1 MAAGATRLL
10 GPRKT
15 IDETLASTELKT
27 HKLRRNLGTFDVV
40 VLGVGAMV
48 GAGIFVLTG
57 QAAATEAGPSI
68 TLSFALAGIVCALSA
83 LCYAELAAMVPAAGS
98 AYTYTYA
105 TVGQLV
111 AFIIG
116 WDLVLEFTIGA
127 SAVAVGFAGYLNAL
141 RNQVFGVTLPDAITA
156 PPGDGGSVNIFAIGI
171 VLFVGLLLIR
181 GIGMT
186 AKATITFVAVTILV
200 LLLVL
205 AVGVTEVDSGN
216 WDPYFPF
223 GFSGVVGGAAL
234 VFFAYIGF
242 DIVATTAEECKKP
255 SRTLPIA
262 ILGSLGIVTLLYIL
276 VSGVLTGL
284 APFKDLGGDAPI
296 ADAFKDLGKDWI
308 AAIVYVGALAA
319 TLKTVM
325 LLMLGQSRV
334 AFAMSRDRLIPERSR
349 AHARALW
356 HAAQDHADHDGRRC
370 VHGGL
375 RAALDARRAGEHRH
389 AVRVHARRRRRAVPA
404 LGRPGARAPVPHA
417 ALPGGP
423 DPGDP
428 RLPLP
433 RGDAAGRHLDPLR
446 RVDGARARGLRGVR
460 ARLEPGGRGSGARE
474 QLTQLGDRRPGALD
488 DVAPRPIGY
497 GAKYPDVREKVPFIR
512 PGERR

>member
-1 MAAGATRLL
+1 MAAATRAFL

-15 IDETLASTELKT
+15 IDETLASTELET
-27 HKLRRNLGTFDVV
+27 HRLRRNLGTFDVI

-68 TLSFALAGIVCALSA
+68 TFSFALAGVVCALAA
-83 LCYAELAAMVPAAGS
+83 LCYAELAAMVPVAGS
-98 AYTYTYA
+98 AYTYTFA
-105 TVGQLV
+105 TLGQLV

-141 RNQVFGVTLPDAITA
+141 LDQVFGVTLPGAITA
-156 PPGDGGSVNIFAIGI
+156 PPGDGGSVNVFAIGI
-171 VLFVGLLLIR
+171 VVFVGLLLIR

-186 AKATITFVAVTILV
+186 AKATITFVAVTIGV

-205 AVGVTEVDSGN
+205 AVGVTDVDTNN

-242 DIVATTAEECKKP
+242 DIVATTAEECKDPKR
-255 SRTLPIA
+255 SMPIA
-262 ILGSLGIVTLLYIL
+262 ILGSLAIVTLLYVL
-276 VSGVLTGL
+276 VSGVLTGM
-284 APFKDLGGDAPI
+284 APFKELGGDAPI
-296 ADAFKDLGKDWI
+296 ADAFKDLGRDWV

-334 AFAMSRDRLIPERSR
+334 AFAMCRDNLLPERFGR
-349 AHARALW
+349 THERYGTPHKITLITMVVV
-356 HAAQDHADHDGRRC
+356 AAMAGF
-370 VHGGL
+370 VPLSTLAELVNIGTLFAFMLVAAGVLYL
-375 RAALDARRAGEHRH
+375 RAADPDRERPFRT
-389 AVRVHARRRRRAVPA
+389 
-404 LGRPGARAPVPHA
+404 PGAPVVPLLA
-417 ALPGGP
+417 IAGCIYLAVTLPADTWIRFGVWMVLG
-423 DPGDP
+423 
-428 RLPLP
+428 L
-433 RGDAAGRHLDPLR
+433 
-446 RVDGARARGLRGVR
+446 VVYVVYARGASAVSASR
-460 ARLEPGGRGSGARE
+460 
-474 QLTQLGDRRPGALD
+474 
-488 DVAPRPIGY
+488 
-497 GAKYPDVREKVPFIR
+497 
-512 PGERR
+512 

>member
-1 MAAGATRLL
+1 MAAGASAFF

-15 IDETLASTELKT
+15 IDETLASTELET
-27 HKLRRNLGTFDVV
+27 HRLRRSLGAFDVI
-40 VLGVGAMV
+40 VLGIGAMV

-68 TLSFALAGIVCALSA
+68 TLSFALAGVVCALAA
-83 LCYAELAAMVPAAGS
+83 LCYAELASMVPVAGS
-98 AYTYTYA
+98 AYTYTFA

-141 RNQVFGVTLPDAITA
+141 LDQVFGVTLPDSITA
-156 PPGDGGSVNIFAIGI
+156 PPGDGGSVNVFAIGL

-186 AKATITFVAVTILV
+186 AKATITFVAVTIAV

-205 AVGVTEVDSGN
+205 AVGVTEVDTAN

-223 GFSGVVGGAAL
+223 GFSGVAGGAAL

-242 DIVATTAEECKKP
+242 DIVATTAEESKNP
-255 SRTLPIA
+255 GRTMPIG
-262 ILGSLGIVTLLYIL
+262 ILGSLAIVTLLYML
-276 VSGVLTGL
+276 VSGVLTGM
-284 APFKDLGGDAPI
+284 APFRDLGGDAPI
-296 ADAFKDLGKDWI
+296 ADAFKDLGRDWI

-334 AFAMSRDRLIPERSR
+334 AFAMSRDRLIPERLGR
-349 AHARALW
+349 THAKYGTP
-356 HAAQDHADHDGRRC
+356 HKITIITIVVVAAMAGF
-370 VHGGL
+370 VPLSTLAELVNIGTLFAFMLVAAAVLYL
-375 RAALDARRAGEHRH
+375 RAVDPDRKRPFRVPFSPVLPVLAIAGCIYLAVTLPADTWIRFGVWMVLGLVVYVLYARGSSRVGE
-389 AVRVHARRRRRAVPA
+389 
-404 LGRPGARAPVPHA
+404 
-417 ALPGGP
+417 
-423 DPGDP
+423 D
-428 RLPLP
+428 
-433 RGDAAGRHLDPLR
+433 
-446 RVDGARARGLRGVR
+446 RAR
-460 ARLEPGGRGSGARE
+460 ESS
-474 QLTQLGDRRPGALD
+474 
-488 DVAPRPIGY
+488 
-497 GAKYPDVREKVPFIR
+497 
-512 PGERR
+512 

>member
-1 MAAGATRLL
+1 MAARTGTFL

-15 IDETLASTELKT
+15 IEECIESTELET

-68 TLSFALAGIVCALSA
+68 TLSFALAGVVCALAA
-83 LCYAELAAMVPAAGS
+83 LCYAELASMVPVAGS
-98 AYTYTYA
+98 AYTYTFA
-105 TVGQLV
+105 TLGQLV

-141 RNQVFGVTLPDAITA
+141 LDQVFGVTLPDAITA
-156 PPGDGGSVNIFAIGI
+156 PPGDGGTVNIFAIGL

-186 AKATITFVAVTILV
+186 AKATITFVAVTIAV

-205 AVGVTEVDSGN
+205 AVGVTEVDTSN
-216 WDPYFPF
+216 WEPYFPF

-242 DIVATTAEECKKP
+242 DIVATTAEESKDP
-255 SRTLPIA
+255 SRTMPIG
-262 ILGSLGIVTLLYIL
+262 IIGSLAIVTLLYIA

-334 AFAMSRDRLIPERSR
+334 AFAMSRDRLIPERLGRTHPTYGTPHKITLITMVVVSAMAGFVPLSTLAELVNIGTLFAFMLVAGGVMYLRSTDPDRERPFRTPFSPVIPLLAIVGCIYLAVTLPADTWIRFGVWMVLGLVVYVLYARGSSR
-349 AHARALW
+349 VGEDRARAN
-356 HAAQDHADHDGRRC
+356 
-370 VHGGL
+370 
-375 RAALDARRAGEHRH
+375 
-389 AVRVHARRRRRAVPA
+389 
-404 LGRPGARAPVPHA
+404 
-417 ALPGGP
+417 
-423 DPGDP
+423 
-428 RLPLP
+428 
-433 RGDAAGRHLDPLR
+433 
-446 RVDGARARGLRGVR
+446 
-460 ARLEPGGRGSGARE
+460 S
-474 QLTQLGDRRPGALD
+474 
-488 DVAPRPIGY
+488 
-497 GAKYPDVREKVPFIR
+497 
-512 PGERR
+512 

>member
-1 MAAGATRLL
+1 MATGAGAFL

-15 IDETLASTELKT
+15 IDETLASTELET
-27 HKLRRNLGTFDVV
+27 HKLRRNLGTFDCV
-40 VLGVGAMV
+40 VLGIGAMV

-68 TLSFALAGIVCALSA
+68 TLSFALAGVVCALAA
-83 LCYAELAAMVPAAGS
+83 LCYAELASMVPVAGS
-98 AYTYTYA
+98 AYTYTFA

-141 RNQVFGVTLPDAITA
+141 LDQVFGVTLPDAITA
-156 PPGDGGSVNIFAIGI
+156 PPGDGGSVNVFAIGI

-186 AKATITFVAVTILV
+186 AKATITFVAVTIAV
-200 LLLVL
+200 LLIVL
-205 AVGVTEVDSGN
+205 AVGVTEVDTAN

-223 GFSGVVGGAAL
+223 GFSGVAGGAAL

-242 DIVATTAEECKKP
+242 DIVATTAEESKNP
-255 SRTLPIA
+255 GRTMPIG
-262 ILGSLGIVTLLYIL
+262 ILGSLAIVTLLYVL
-276 VSGVLTGL
+276 VAGVLTGM

-296 ADAFKDLGKDWI
+296 ADAFKDLGRDWI

-334 AFAMSRDRLIPERSR
+334 AFAMSRDRLLPERLGR
-349 AHARALW
+349 THATYGTPHKITLITMVVV
-356 HAAQDHADHDGRRC
+356 AAMAGFVPLSTLAELVNIGTLFAFMLVAAAVLYLRSAEPDRERPFRTPFAPVLPLLAIAGCIYLAVTLPADTWIRFG
-370 VHGGL
+370 VWM
-375 RAALDARRAGEHRH
+375 
-389 AVRVHARRRRRAVPA
+389 A
-404 LGRPGARAPVPHA
+404 LGLVVYV
-417 ALPGGP
+417 LY
-423 DPGDP
+423 
-428 RLPLP
+428 
-433 RGDAAGRHLDPLR
+433 
-446 RVDGARARGLRGVR
+446 ARGSSRVG
-460 ARLEPGGRGSGARE
+460 E
-474 QLTQLGDRRPGALD
+474 DRRTA
-488 DVAPRPIGY
+488 
-497 GAKYPDVREKVPFIR
+497 
-512 PGERR
+512 

>member
-1 MAAGATRLL
+1 MAARATSFL

-15 IDETLASTELKT
+15 IEECLESTELES
-27 HKLRRNLGTFDVV
+27 HKLRRNLGTFDVI

-68 TLSFALAGIVCALSA
+68 TLSFALAGVVCALAA
-83 LCYAELAAMVPAAGS
+83 LCYAELASMVPVAGS
-98 AYTYTYA
+98 AYTYTFA
-105 TVGQLV
+105 TLGQLI

-141 RNQVFGVTLPDAITA
+141 LDQVFGVTLPDAITA

-171 VLFVGLLLIR
+171 VLFVGLLLVR

-200 LLLVL
+200 LLIVL
-205 AVGVTEVDSGN
+205 AVGVTEVDTAN

-242 DIVATTAEECKKP
+242 DIVATTAEESKNP
-255 SRTLPIA
+255 SRSMPIG
-262 ILGSLGIVTLLYIL
+262 IIGSLAIVTLLYML

-334 AFAMSRDRLIPERSR
+334 AFAMSRDRLLPER
-349 AHARALW
+349 
-356 HAAQDHADHDGRRC
+356 
-370 VHGGL
+370 
-375 RAALDARRAGEHRH
+375 
-389 AVRVHARRRRRAVPA
+389 
-404 LGRPGARAPVPHA
+404 LGRTHATYGTPHKITLITMVVVAAMAGFVPLSTLAELVNIGTLFAFMLVA
-417 ALPGGP
+417 AGVLYLRSA
-423 DPGDP
+423 DPGRERPFRTPLSPVIPLLAIAGCLALAAD
-428 RLPLP
+428 LPTDTWIRFGAWMVLGLIVYVVYA
-433 RGDAAGRHLDPLR
+433 RGSS
-446 RVDGARARGLRGVR
+446 RVGEDRAR
-460 ARLEPGGRGSGARE
+460 ESS
-474 QLTQLGDRRPGALD
+474 
-488 DVAPRPIGY
+488 
-497 GAKYPDVREKVPFIR
+497 
-512 PGERR
+512 

>member
-1 MAAGATRLL
+1 MAAQARPLL

-15 IDETLASTELKT
+15 IEECLESTELET
-27 HKLRRNLGTFDVV
+27 HKLRRNLGTFDVI

-68 TLSFALAGIVCALSA
+68 TLSFAVAGVVCALAA
-83 LCYAELAAMVPAAGS
+83 LCYAELASMVPVAGS
-98 AYTYTYA
+98 AYTYTFA
-105 TVGQLV
+105 TLGQLI

-141 RNQVFGVTLPDAITA
+141 LDQVFGVTLPDAITA
-156 PPGDGGSVNIFAIGI
+156 PPGDGGTVNVFAIGL

-186 AKATITFVAVTILV
+186 AKATITFVAITIAV

-205 AVGVTEVDSGN
+205 AVGVTDVDTGN

-242 DIVATTAEECKKP
+242 DIVATTAEESKTP
-255 SRTLPIA
+255 SRSMPLGI
-262 ILGSLGIVTLLYIL
+262 IGSLAIVTVLYVL
-276 VSGVLTGL
+276 VSGVLTGI
-284 APFKDLGGDAPI
+284 APFGDLGGDAPI

-325 LLMLGQSRV
+325 LLMLGQTRV
-334 AFAMSRDRLIPERSR
+334 AFAMSRDRLIPER
-349 AHARALW
+349 
-356 HAAQDHADHDGRRC
+356 
-370 VHGGL
+370 
-375 RAALDARRAGEHRH
+375 
-389 AVRVHARRRRRAVPA
+389 
-404 LGRPGARAPVPHA
+404 LGRTHERFGTPHKLTMITIVVVALMAGFVPLSTLAELVNIGTLFAFMLVA
-417 ALPGGP
+417 AGVLYLRSA
-423 DPGDP
+423 DPGRERP
-428 RLPLP
+428 FRTPLSPAIPLLAIAGCIYLAVTLPADTWIRFSVWMVLGLVVYVLYA
-433 RGDAAGRHLDPLR
+433 RGSS
-446 RVDGARARGLRGVR
+446 RVGEDRAR
-460 ARLEPGGRGSGARE
+460 ESS
-474 QLTQLGDRRPGALD
+474 
-488 DVAPRPIGY
+488 
-497 GAKYPDVREKVPFIR
+497 
-512 PGERR
+512 

>member
-1 MAAGATRLL
+1 MAARATSFL

-15 IDETLASTELKT
+15 IEECLRSTELET
-27 HKLRRNLGTFDVV
+27 HKLRRNLGTFDVI
-40 VLGVGAMV
+40 VLGIGAMV

-68 TLSFALAGIVCALSA
+68 TLSFALAGVVCALAA
-83 LCYAELAAMVPAAGS
+83 LCYAELASMVPVAGS
-98 AYTYTYA
+98 AYTYSFA
-105 TVGQLV
+105 TLGQLI

-141 RNQVFGVTLPDAITA
+141 LDQVFGVTLPDAITA

-186 AKATITFVAVTILV
+186 AKATITFVAVTIAV
-200 LLLVL
+200 LLIVL
-205 AVGVTEVDSGN
+205 AVGVTEVDTAN

-223 GFSGVVGGAAL
+223 GFSGVAGGAAL

-242 DIVATTAEECKKP
+242 DIVATTAEESKNP
-255 SRTLPIA
+255 GRSMPIG
-262 ILGSLGIVTLLYIL
+262 IIGSLAIVTLLYML
-276 VSGVLTGL
+276 VSGVLTGM

-296 ADAFKDLGKDWI
+296 ADAFKDLGRDWI

-334 AFAMSRDRLIPERSR
+334 AFAMSRDRLLPER
-349 AHARALW
+349 
-356 HAAQDHADHDGRRC
+356 
-370 VHGGL
+370 
-375 RAALDARRAGEHRH
+375 
-389 AVRVHARRRRRAVPA
+389 
-404 LGRPGARAPVPHA
+404 LGRTHAKYGTPHKITIITMVVVAAMAGFVPLSTLA
-417 ALPGGP
+417 ELVNIGTLFAFMLV
-423 DPGDP
+423 
-428 RLPLP
+428 
-433 RGDAAGRHLDPLR
+433 AAGVLYLRSTDPDRERPFRTPFSPVLPVLAIAGCVYLAVTLPADTWIR
-446 RVDGARARGLRGVR
+446 FGAWMVLGLIVYVVYARGSSRVGEDRAR
-460 ARLEPGGRGSGARE
+460 ESS
-474 QLTQLGDRRPGALD
+474 
-488 DVAPRPIGY
+488 
-497 GAKYPDVREKVPFIR
+497 
-512 PGERR
+512 

>member
-1 MAAGATRLL
+1 MAAGANAFF

-15 IDETLASTELKT
+15 IDETLASTELES
-27 HKLRRNLGTFDVV
+27 HRLRRNLSTFDCV

-68 TLSFALAGIVCALSA
+68 TLSFALAGVVCALAA
-83 LCYAELAAMVPAAGS
+83 LCYAELAAMVPVAGS
-98 AYTYTYA
+98 AYTYTFA

-141 RNQVFGVTLPDAITA
+141 LDQVFGVTLPDAITA
-156 PPGDGGSVNIFAIGI
+156 PPGDGGSVNVFAIGI

-186 AKATITFVAVTILV
+186 AKATITFVAVTIAV
-200 LLLVL
+200 LLIVL
-205 AVGVTEVDSGN
+205 AVGVTEVDTAN

-223 GFSGVVGGAAL
+223 GFSGVAGGAAL

-242 DIVATTAEECKKP
+242 DIVATTAEE
-255 SRTLPIA
+255 SRNPGRSMPIG
-262 ILGSLGIVTLLYIL
+262 IIGSLAIVTLLYML
-276 VSGVLTGL
+276 VAGVLTGM
-284 APFKDLGGDAPI
+284 APFKELGGDAPI
-296 ADAFKDLGKDWI
+296 ADAFKDLGRDWI

-334 AFAMSRDRLIPERSR
+334 AFAMSRDRLLPERFGR
-349 AHARALW
+349 THAKYGTPHKITTLTMVVV
-356 HAAQDHADHDGRRC
+356 AAMAGF
-370 VHGGL
+370 VPLSTLAELVNIGTLFAFMLVASAVLYL
-375 RAALDARRAGEHRH
+375 RATDPDRERPFRTPFSPVVPWLAIAGCLYLAGTLPTDTWIRFGVWMVLGLVVYVLYARGSSRVGE
-389 AVRVHARRRRRAVPA
+389 
-404 LGRPGARAPVPHA
+404 
-417 ALPGGP
+417 
-423 DPGDP
+423 D
-428 RLPLP
+428 
-433 RGDAAGRHLDPLR
+433 
-446 RVDGARARGLRGVR
+446 RAR
-460 ARLEPGGRGSGARE
+460 ESS
-474 QLTQLGDRRPGALD
+474 
-488 DVAPRPIGY
+488 
-497 GAKYPDVREKVPFIR
+497 
-512 PGERR
+512 